1 MQDQQKNSRF
11 SSGIV
16 AGISVAVL
24 AAGGITW
31 WTINS
36 SNSPT
41 PTISNPNV
49 TPSATVQHQSLE
61 AVQIYW
67 LNASGDEIELT
78 PSTVTVE
85 NPADR
90 GEVLETAL
98 RNLLE
103 GPESETYTS
112 TIPEGTQLLAMSIEE
127 DGVHINLSQEFT
139 SGGGSASMTGRLA
152 QILYTA
158 TSLDPDGFVW
168 IDIEGEPL
176 ELLGGEGLVVD
187 RPMTRQSFEEN
198 FTL

>member
-16 AGISVAVL
+16 AGISVAIL

-41 PTISNPNV
+41 PTIPNQSGNPN
-49 TPSATVQHQSLE
+49 TTVQQQSSQE
-61 AVQIYW
+61 VQIYW

-78 PSTVTVE
+78 PSTLTVE
-85 NPADR
+85 NAADQ
-90 GEVLETAL
+90 GEILETAL
-98 RNLLE
+98 INLLE
-103 GPESETYTS
+103 GPESEAYTS
-112 TIPEGTQLLAMSIEE
+112 TIPEGTKLLGMSIEE

-158 TSLDPDGFVW
+158 TSLNPDSSVW

-176 ELLGGEGLVVD
+176 EFLGGEGIVVA
-187 RPMTRQSFEEN
+187 RPMNRQDFEEN
-198 FTL
+198 FDF